1 MPGPHSSCKASGGID
16 RDGALDR
23 RQVGSGW
30 RLARAALYLPG
41 SIPWDLITVDAAGLV
56 RKAINSFAASIDCEL
71 ALMPPVNV
79 M

>member
-16 RDGALDR
+16 RDGALSR

-30 RLARAALYLPG
+30 RLALYLPG

-71 ALMPPVNV
+71 ALTPPVNV